1 MYFDKGVTR
10 EDAERLKSGVEKAS
24 AMMEQMQILKASMGI
39 AAAFKAVYGTELVI
53 DETDDNV

>member
-1 MYFDKGVTR
+1 MYFDQGVSH
-10 EDAERLKSGVEKAS
+10 EVAERLKAGVDKGS

-39 AAAFKAVYGTELVI
+39 AAAYKAVYGEELVI